1 MQEKPRKLR
10 FNGDRASYFLIT
22 LPAFLLYSFFYVYS
36 VILGFSHS
44 LTDWD
49 GLSRKYGYIGF
60 ENYVKIFGSKRYWE
74 SVGITVRYALCIV
87 VLTIVVGVFLAVV
100 LNSLKRFK
108 TFVKSVFFF
117 PTMISAVAVALI
129 WDQMFYRAWPT
140 IGGLLGF
147 ENVTSPLSHPFTA
160 FLSVVFVNMWQAI
173 CMPTVIFMAG
183 LQSIPSE
190 LYESAVI
197 DGATRSEQFRYIT
210 LPHLVPMI
218 TVNGVMA
225 LKSGITAFDYAFAMT
240 GGGPARATML
250 VGIKI
255 YDDAFAASRYSRACA
270 EAVTLFILIAVL
282 SLIQTRLSSKSG
294 VNDR

>member
-10 FNGDRASYFLIT
+10 INGDRASYFLIT

-60 ENYVKIFGSKRYWE
+60 ENYLKIFDSKKYWE
-74 SVGITVRYALCIV
+74 SIGITIRYALCIV
-87 VLTIVVGVFLAVV
+87 LLTIVVGVTLAVV

-140 IGGLLGF
+140 IGGMLGF
-147 ENVTSPLSHPFTA
+147 ENVTSPLSNPVTA
-160 FLSVVFVNMWQAI
+160 FMSVVFVNMWQAI
-173 CMPTVIFMAG
+173 CIPTVIFMAG

-197 DGATRSEQFRYIT
+197 DGATRPQQFRYIT
-210 LPHLVPMI
+210 LPHLMPMI

-250 VGIKI
+250 IGIKI
-255 YDDAFAASRYSRACA
+255 YDDAFQASRYSRACA
-270 EAVTLFILIAVL
+270 EAVTLFVIIAVL
-282 SLIQTRLSSKSG
+282 SAIQTKLSSGSG
-294 VNDR
+294 VND

>member
-1 MQEKPRKLR
+1 MQAKPRKLR

-60 ENYVKIFGSKRYWE
+60 ENYVKIFNSSRYWD

-197 DGATRSEQFRYIT
+197 DGATRAQQFRYIT

-282 SLIQTRLSSKSG
+282 SFIFLHAFRIA
-294 VNDR
+294 